1 MAKVDGRRDDETAQ
15 PASQRRG
22 PEKVSLIIVIA
33 LALIGVIGLM
43 VLASLGG

>member
-33 LALIGVIGLM
+33 LAVIGVIGLL